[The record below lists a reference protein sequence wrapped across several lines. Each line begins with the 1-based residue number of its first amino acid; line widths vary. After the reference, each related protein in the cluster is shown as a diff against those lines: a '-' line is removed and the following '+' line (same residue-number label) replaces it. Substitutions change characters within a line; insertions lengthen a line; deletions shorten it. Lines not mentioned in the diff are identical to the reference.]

1 MKKLMFVAAAAFCG
15 TVMFAEGIESA
26 NIVGY
31 NNTAARANL
40 NWYTPMFLTAG
51 ANTTDINAIQLDD
64 GTPVGEMPTVGWG
77 DSMQIVGPLGNAEAA
92 YMYYDKSM
100 NPAGEEAGNF
110 WGDETGAPVAVSF
123 DQGDGIAIDNM
134 NALDFK
140 IRTAGEVPIC
150 KVSFAARANLNW
162 CGNPFPAPINI
173 NAIQLNDG
181 TLPGDMPAVGWGDS
195 MQIVGPLGN
204 ASVAYMYY
212 DKSMNPA
219 GEKAGNFWGD
229 ETGAPVNVTID
240 PGAGFAIDN
249 MNSLTFNIEIACPY

>member
-1 MKKLMFVAAAAFCG
+1 M
-15 TVMFAEGIESA
+15 ESA

-31 NNTAARANL
+31 NNTDARANF
-40 NWYTPMFLTAG
+40 NWYAPMFVTAG

-77 DSMQIVGPLGNAEAA
+77 DTMQIVGPLGSAETI
-92 YMYYDKSM
+92 YFYFDKSM

-110 WGDETGAPVAVSF
+110 WGDEMGTPVAVSF
-123 DQGDGIAIDNM
+123 DSGDGIAIDNM
-134 NALDFK
+134 NGLEFK
-140 IRTAGEVPIC
+140 IRTAGEVPTA
-150 KVSFAARANLNW
+150 KVSIPARANFNW
-162 CGNPFPAPINI
+162 TGNPFPAAINI

-181 TLPGDMPAVGWGDS
+181 TPTGEMPTVGWGDT
-195 MQIVGPLGN
+195 MQIVGPLGS
-204 ASVAYMYY
+204 AETIYFYF

-219 GEKAGNFWGD
+219 GEEAGNFWGD
-229 ETGAPVNVTID
+229 EMGTPVNVTIE